1 MSNFF
6 LWAPWRMDYI
16 NNPKKGENIFV
27 EKAQS
32 SNDRENLVLYRGKHS
47 FILMNLYPYNNGHL
61 MIAPY
66 KVYNDLTDL
75 DLDTFSEITKLTQKS
90 ITILKNKLNHQGINF
105 GLNMGEAAGAGIK
118 DHLHFHIVPRWIG
131 DSNFM
136 PIVGQT
142 NVVMQGLYDTY
153 DLLKPEFDSLDK

>member
-1 MSNFF
+1 MIKKF
-6 LWAPWRMDYI
+6 LWSPWRMSYI
-16 NNPKKGENIFV
+16 ESTKKGENIFT
-27 EKAQS
+27 EKANS
-32 SNDRENLVLYRGKHS
+32 SNDRENLVLYRGKYS

-75 DLDTFSEITKLTQKS
+75 DSDTFQEITKLTQVS
-90 ITILKNKLNHQGINF
+90 ISILKNKLNHQGINF

-118 DHLHFHIVPRWIG
+118 DHLHFHVVPRWVG

-136 PIVGQT
+136 PIVGHT

-153 DLLKPEFDSLDK
+153 DLLKPEFDSLNK

>member
-1 MSNFF
+1 MDKNF

-16 NNPKKGENIFV
+16 NNPNKGENIFL
-27 EKAQS
+27 EKS
-32 SNDRENLVLYRGKHS
+32 NSNNDRENLVLYRGKFS

-66 KVYNDLTDL
+66 KVYNDLIDL
-75 DLDTFSEITKLTQKS
+75 DSETFLEITKLTQQS
-90 ITILKNKLNHQGINF
+90 ISILKNKLNHQGINF

-118 DHLHFHIVPRWIG
+118 DHLHFHIAPRWIG

>member
-1 MSNFF
+1 MSKNF
-6 LWAPWRMDYI
+6 LWSPWRMSYI
-16 NNPKKGENIFV
+16 KSPSKGKNIFI
-27 EKAQS
+27 EKANS
-32 SNDRENLVLYRGKHS
+32 KNDRDNLVLYRSKNS

-61 MIAPY
+61 IIAPY
-66 KVYNDLTDL
+66 KVYDDLTKL
-75 DLDTFSEITKLTQKS
+75 NSETFNEITDLTQKS
-90 ITILKNKLNHQGINF
+90 ITILKKKLNYDGINF

-136 PIVGQT
+136 PTIGQT
-142 NVVMQGLYDTY
+142 NVIIQGLYDTY